1 MHLIA
6 ELETLTEG
14 QLLDHAEAVALQ
26 QRRYEVQQMRIA
38 VQHAVIHNADRLDPE
53 LSRLP
58 GRERAR
64 LFGGP
69 GTPLVTSFAPATL
82 GARLG
87 MSTTAASS
95 LIADSLDIVLRL
107 PRLWARVEALEVKA
121 SYARHVAR
129 RTRDL
134 PFEQA
139 DLVDEAVAEPADG
152 RVPWTRFEEIVDG
165 AIVAS
170 DPEAAAVRERAA
182 ADAVFARRTRSTSS
196 GTRGFHIRAPFP
208 VVTLLDARVAWF
220 ADVLQALGDKR
231 GIDERRVAAV
241 AILADPPAALELMR
255 RFQQWR
261 DRPEDPPMPPAD
273 PGDTQSPSARPA
285 ADAPCP
291 TCARAAL
298 GAPDGAAPEVDWATI
313 LPVVR
318 LFLHYYPG
326 QGAPEGSTGAG
337 GSDPPPAGGD
347 PPGRDP
353 TRPPRWQVDRDVG
366 AVVRTEGHGPVTA
379 EWVRE
384 FLGKNARFTVTPVL
398 DLAGQAPVDAY
409 EIPGRHRQAVQL
421 MSPADVFPW
430 GTSTSR
436 RKEIDHTVL
445 YAFGRESVGAGQ
457 SRIGNYG
464 PLSRYHHRLKTHGG
478 WQVQQ
483 PFPGIYVWRDPYGRF
498 YLVDHTGTR
507 RLPGAP
513 VLASQPQMS
522 RLEWRLNE
530 LAVEYDLTA

>member
-6 ELETLTEG
+6 EVETLTES

-26 QRRYEVQQMRIA
+26 QRRCEVQQMRLA
-38 VQHAVIHNADRLDPE
+38 VQHAIIHNADRLDPDQ
-53 LSRLP
+53 SRLP

-82 GARLG
+82 GARMG
-87 MSTTAASS
+87 VSSTAASS
-95 LIADSLDIVLRL
+95 LIADSLDIVMRL
-107 PRLWARVEALEVKA
+107 PRLWARVEALEVKP

-152 RVPWTRFEEIVDG
+152 RVPWTRFEQLVDG

-170 DPEAAAVRERAA
+170 DPEAAASRERAA
-182 ADAVFARRTRSTSS
+182 AEEVFARRTRSTES
-196 GTRGFHIRAPFP
+196 GIRGFQIRAPFP
-208 VVTLLDARVAWF
+208 VVTLLDARVTWF
-220 ADVLQALGDKR
+220 AEVLKALGDER
-231 GIDERRVAAV
+231 TTDERRVAAV
-241 AILADPPAALELMR
+241 ALLADPPAALELMR

-261 DRPEDPPMPPAD
+261 DRPEDPPMPPPD
-273 PGDTQSPSARPA
+273 PDDPEAV
-285 ADAPCP
+285 PCP
-291 TCARAAL
+291 TCAST
-298 GAPDGAAPEVDWATI
+298 APREAAPEVDWSAI
-313 LPVVR
+313 LPAVR

-326 QGAPEGSTGAG
+326 QGPQT
-337 GSDPPPAGGD
+337 GGD

-353 TRPPRWQVDRDVG
+353 TDKPPRWEVDHDVG
-366 AVVRTEGHGPVTA
+366 AVVRTEGHGPVTP
-379 EWVRE
+379 EWVRK
-384 FLGKNARFTVTPVL
+384 FLGKDARFTITPVL
-398 DLAGQAPVDAY
+398 DLVGQAPVDAY
-409 EIPGRHRQAVQL
+409 EIPDRHRHAVHL

-436 RKEIDHTVL
+436 RKEIDHTIPYVHGL
-445 YAFGRESVGAGQ
+445 AALGAAQ
-457 SRIGNYG
+457 SRVGNYG
-464 PLSRYHHRLKTHGG
+464 PLSGYHHRVKTHGG

-483 PFPGIYVWRDPYGRF
+483 PFPGIYLWRDPHGRF

-507 RLPGAP
+507 RLSSPRTRP
-513 VLASQPQMS
+513 RQQQES
-522 RLEWRLNE
+522 RVEWTFTE
-530 LAVEYDLTA
+530 MAVEYDLTA